1 VFEAKTRGVP
11 IVLLDVIG
19 GGFDVGR
26 MQAYISDLETKMG
39 ATNPTGLELLKQ
51 ELQATPL
58 SQLQEA
64 VLDVLESF
72 DAGAVLSWNP
82 GAGDR
87 AMLAALKDLVERM
100 ALLTKRKVHWR
111 GEKNKTRNSA
121 RWNSKVLSVHDQN
134 RQGDK
139 VVSSDRMTV
148 PGSISDDLPRTAEA
162 SVKDIA
168 AFVISETAFYASAS
182 VLAAEIARRLDR
194 CVSLQGGGDAR
205 DTVLRSSCVV
215 VLLTKNRDVRR
226 AASGPSARHNSFA
239 RGRLQLRGRSIEAT
253 GRGECLGRRPG
264 RCVVSCH
271 AANDAR

>member
-1 VFEAKTRGVP
+1 MVHAPIFLDSSSLNDLRELISDGLHNSDVFVLILTDGVLTRPWCLLEVFEAKTRGVP

-121 RWNSKVLSVHDQN
+121 RWNSKVLSC
-134 RQGDK
+134 
-139 VVSSDRMTV
+139 MT
-148 PGSISDDLPRTAEA
+148 RTA
-162 SVKDIA
+162 
-168 AFVISETAFYASAS
+168 
-182 VLAAEIARRLDR
+182 
-194 CVSLQGGGDAR
+194 
-205 DTVLRSSCVV
+205 
-215 VLLTKNRDVRR
+215 
-226 AASGPSARHNSFA
+226 
-239 RGRLQLRGRSIEAT
+239 RGTR
-253 GRGECLGRRPG
+253 
-264 RCVVSCH
+264 SCH
-271 AANDAR
+271 PTA